1 MVVVVVVV
9 IFSAGFTKSSLSLLG
24 NIKFAV
30 DFLYMLHLMTVER
43 NTNKPINWS
52 LKTSPKQPHGEKTF
66 VQFATV
72 PVYTVPV
79 YDCILQWGPL
89 STQMYRAS
97 TELQKNIC
105 GLGLTSFQLG
115 ELAGFC
121 L

>member
-1 MVVVVVVV
+1 
-9 IFSAGFTKSSLSLLG
+9 
-24 NIKFAV
+24 
-30 DFLYMLHLMTVER
+30 MTVER

-52 LKTSPKQPHGEKTF
+52 LKTSPKQPHGEKTV
-66 VQFATV
+66 VQFA
-72 PVYTVPV
+72 TVPV

-105 GLGLTSFQLG
+105 GLGLISFQLG
-115 ELAGFC
+115 ELAVFC